1 MAAATGS
8 RLYRLRASVVPSL
21 AALCSR
27 ALDPFVYFAVPDSHD
42 HKEPGFLSPELTRPA
57 CTSSRLDSSFC
68 VTDHLRYGG
77 TLGAC
82 ELDAWHLGLGSSYGV
97 RGFAKA
103 KKIKA
108 RSDYDRDEALE
119 SVVPSAKETATE
131 LMEAAMDALAKDLA
145 KLRTGRA
152 SPGML
157 DHVTVESHGVRVPL
171 PHVAAV
177 SMPNLETLTVMP
189 YDPSTLKEVEK
200 AILGSP
206 LRLNPILEGQVL
218 KVPIPKLTKEHC
230 ESMCKLVGKA
240 GETAKLSVRR
250 ARKDALDLL
259 GKGSG
264 FSKDEIKRYEKEVE
278 EVTKKYVKSVDET
291 CKQRE
296 KEILAG

>member
-1 MAAATGS
+1 
-8 RLYRLRASVVPSL
+8 
-21 AALCSR
+21 
-27 ALDPFVYFAVPDSHD
+27 
-42 HKEPGFLSPELTRPA
+42 
-57 CTSSRLDSSFC
+57 

-189 YDPSTLKEVEK
+189 YDPSVSLPLPNS
-200 AILGSP
+200 LGS
-206 LRLNPILEGQVL
+206 L
-218 KVPIPKLTKEHC
+218 C
-230 ESMCKLVGKA
+230 
-240 GETAKLSVRR
+240 
-250 ARKDALDLL
+250 
-259 GKGSG
+259 
-264 FSKDEIKRYEKEVE
+264 
-278 EVTKKYVKSVDET
+278 
-291 CKQRE
+291 
-296 KEILAG
+296 